1 MPANR
6 KNCSETCM
14 QIFYLALSSFLLLNI
29 MAGLY
34 RVMRGPTPADRMVSA
49 QLFGTTGVAI
59 LLVLAQ
65 ALEAPYIRNAA
76 LLFALLMIMAVL
88 SFVRKTALQQSQTG
102 YEK

>member
-1 MPANR
+1 
-6 KNCSETCM
+6 M
-14 QIFYLALSSFLLLNI
+14 QIFFLALACFLILNI
-29 MAGLY
+29 LAGLW
-34 RVMRGPTPADRMVSA
+34 RVVQGPTPADRMVSA

-88 SFVRKTALQQSQTG
+88 SFVRKSTPKQGQAG
-102 YEK
+102 NIK

>member
-1 MPANR
+1 
-6 KNCSETCM
+6 M

-102 YEK
+102 DEK